1 MYPGNGRDFITV
13 GMPDTAVRESR
24 ERIKSA
30 LLNSGFGYPNKGVTI
45 NLAPANVRKE
55 GAGFDLPMALG
66 ILGAMGT
73 VAPSDEHVLVG
84 ELSLDGAIRPVRGA
98 LSIAACARR
107 QKIANLLVPAD
118 NAAEAA
124 VADDVRVFG
133 MRHLSEVVAFLNN
146 PEQFTPHVREPR
158 PSCAAERIAT
168 RLRRRAR
175 PDHGQ
180 ARALEVAAA
189 GGHNVLLVGPPGSGK
204 TMLAKR
210 LPGILPPLTFPE
222 ALETTQVHSVAG
234 LLPKGVGLLAERP
247 FRAPHHSVSDAGL
260 IGGGSGMPRPGEV
273 SLAHNGVLF
282 LDELPEFPR
291 NVLEQLR
298 QPLEEGSV
306 TLARAQMTLSFPSNF
321 MLIAAMNPCPC
332 GFFGD
337 PTRECR
343 CTGGIIQRYLGKISG
358 PSARP
363 HRSAHRGA
371 RGPLPGV
378 ARQGRWRDHRRDPR
392 PRRARP
398 SSRTSPGLLQLP
410 HPGAAVAKIC
420 ALDDAGERTLEMAVR
435 RMGLSARAHDRILK
449 VARTIADL
457 DGSER
462 VTAKHLAEA
471 VQYRSLDRN
480 YWQSPLLSPP
490 APRGGMLVD
499 VEISC
504 AHSEHVVG
512 AGINDASIRID
523 GNAGQWESLGRR
535 LHQTRFYGVRR
546 KACVLLE
553 EYSRSPADYGGS
565 HTRSA
570 QLEIRGPLRMPGRHV
585 IRGANDVARVLAR
598 KRRTGSQE
606 RCD

>member
-1 MYPGNGRDFITV
+1 MALFRTRSAAVYGIDAYLIDVEVDMYPGANRDFITV

-30 LLNSGFGYPNKGVTI
+30 LLNSGFGYPNKSVTI

-73 VAPSDEHVLVG
+73 VAPSDAHLFVG

-98 LSIAACARR
+98 LSIAACARK

-118 NAAEAA
+118 NASEAA
-124 VADDVRVFG
+124 VADEVRVFG
-133 MRHLSEVVAFLNN
+133 MRHLSEVVAFLNH
-146 PEQFTPHVREPR
+146 PEQFAPHTRHVHPAAVANGSVLDFADVR
-158 PSCAAERIAT
+158 
-168 RLRRRAR
+168 
-175 PDHGQ
+175 GQ
-180 ARALEVAAA
+180 MTAKRALEVAAA

-234 LLPKGVGLLAERP
+234 LLPRGTGLLAERP

-260 IGGGSGMPRPGEV
+260 IGGGSGMPRPGEA

-306 TLARAQMTLSFPSNF
+306 TLARAQMTLSFPADF

-332 GFFGD
+332 GHFSD

-358 PSARP
+358 PLLDRIDLHIEVPAVPYQELRGQLGNGASSADMRA
-363 HRSAHRGA
+363 RVERVRAVQRA
-371 RGPLPGV
+371 RGFYNSQIP
-378 ARQGRWRDHRRDPR
+378 ARQLR
-392 PRRARP
+392 
-398 SSRTSPGLLQLP
+398 
-410 HPGAAVAKIC
+410 KIC
-420 ALDDAGERTLEMAVR
+420 ALDDAGERTLEIAVR
-435 RMGLSARAHDRILK
+435 RMGLSARAHDRVLK

-457 DGSER
+457 DSSER

-471 VQYRSLDRN
+471 VQYRTLDRN
-480 YWQSPLLSPP
+480 YWQ
-490 APRGGMLVD
+490 
-499 VEISC
+499 
-504 AHSEHVVG
+504 
-512 AGINDASIRID
+512 
-523 GNAGQWESLGRR
+523 
-535 LHQTRFYGVRR
+535 
-546 KACVLLE
+546 
-553 EYSRSPADYGGS
+553 
-565 HTRSA
+565 
-570 QLEIRGPLRMPGRHV
+570 
-585 IRGANDVARVLAR
+585 
-598 KRRTGSQE
+598 
-606 RCD
+606 